1 MKMKTDIHFDK
12 DAFVGVQK
20 IDGIEC
26 KILFVTPS
34 LRLFAWRLDKPEL
47 VVFGLTEK
55 EDFVVNPEEAG
66 FNLDENGCWVKP
78 NGDSVVVF
86 FDRDISFGEYD
97 RLFEKYF
104 PREYEINRKTQEEG
118 LRINYFDDNA

>member
-1 MKMKTDIHFDK
+1 M
-12 DAFVGVQK
+12 
-20 IDGIEC
+20 
-26 KILFVTPS
+26 
-34 LRLFAWRLDKPEL
+34 
-47 VVFGLTEK
+47 
-55 EDFVVNPEEAG
+55 VNPEEAG

-86 FDRDISFGEYD
+86 FDRDISFEEYD

-104 PREYEINRKTQEEG
+104 PREYKINRKTQEER

>member
-1 MKMKTDIHFDK
+1 MKTDIYFDK

-86 FDRDISFGEYD
+86 FDRDISFEEFD
-97 RLFEKYF
+97 SIFEKFF
-104 PREYEINRKTQEEG
+104 PTEYEIHRKWVEER
-118 LRINYFDDNA
+118 LRIN